1 MSLVLVPRSA
11 EEAEFYEIRIT
22 TENTQNNNLNINNTI
37 TDQVNQSNSDL
48 LTKIISMTKK
58 ILNIKFFLFCIY
70 VSSAIVISHFF
81 PLIYPEIKIK
91 FKINL

>member
-22 TENTQNNNLNINNTI
+22 NENTQNNNLNLNDTN
-37 TDQVNQSNSDL
+37 TDQVNQTDSDL
-48 LTKIISMTKK
+48 LKKIISMTKK

-70 VSSAIVISHFF
+70 VSSAIVISHFPPNIF
-81 PLIYPEIKIK
+81 
-91 FKINL
+91 